1 MRAGGRLRSPVGEL
15 AIESVDVIG
24 AKAISEI
31 DAQRAGYESR
41 DALLRVLDAREGT
54 LYRIAFHVAGP
65 DGRIALREQADLTQ
79 EEVEAI
85 EARLER
91 MGRGDD
97 WALRTLRLIGLFPGT
112 RAAELAATMGSEKLP
127 FKARVRSL
135 KELGLTESLEVGYR
149 LSPRGKAFLEH
160 LAIRSADKR

>member
-1 MRAGGRLRSPVGEL
+1 VRAGGRLRSPVGEL
-15 AIESVDVIG
+15 AIETVGLI
-24 AKAISEI
+24 AETAISESE
-31 DAQRAGYESR
+31 ARRAGFASR
-41 DALLRVLDAREGT
+41 DALLRQLNSREGT

-65 DGRIALREQADLTQ
+65 DTRISLREQADLTPA
-79 EEVEAI
+79 EVEAI

-91 MGRGDD
+91 MGRDD
-97 WALRTLRLIGLFPGT
+97 EWALRVLALIHERPCT
-112 RAAELAATMGSEKLP
+112 RAAELAAMMGSEKLP

-160 LAIRSADKR
+160 LEIRSADKR